1 MPCDASGMA
10 EIHRFFKSAFGEG
23 GDLVAGVR
31 DGDAAH
37 AERVGGHLD
46 AVSRSLHGH
55 HEFEDGSFW
64 DPLTQRAPGC
74 ALHVARMRQQH
85 ADMLVHLDALD
96 AALPAWRGSGRASD
110 AAPVLAAL
118 DGINAELAVH
128 LPDEESNVVPV
139 MEEALEQRDMDAAS
153 EHGRKITPKGYRFA
167 MLGHI
172 PAAQPDGGDEWMR
185 KHMPRPARWIWRG
198 IGRRKYEDYRRAL
211 VESS

>member
-23 GDLVAGVR
+23 G
-31 DGDAAH
+31 
-37 AERVGGHLD
+37 GHLD
-46 AVSRSLHGH
+46 AVSKSLHGH

-64 DPLTQRAPGC
+64 EPLTQRAPGC

-85 ADMLVHLDALD
+85 ADMLVHLNALD
-96 AALPAWRGSGRASD
+96 AALPAWRGSGRVSD

-118 DGINAELAVH
+118 VGINAELAVH

-172 PAAQPDGGDEWMR
+172 LAAQPDGGDEWMR
-185 KHMPRPARWIWRG
+185 KHMRRPARWIWRG
-198 IGRRKYEDYRRAL
+198 SAGASTRTTGGRWWSRADARPAPPG
-211 VESS
+211 VHACGPW